1 MYYVQS
7 VAKGQREIE
16 GCIQSKE
23 GAVHLL
29 PLELNQR
36 WVVNNVLDYD
46 VWNKMND
53 RDLRHK

>member
-46 VWNKMND
+46 V
-53 RDLRHK
+53 